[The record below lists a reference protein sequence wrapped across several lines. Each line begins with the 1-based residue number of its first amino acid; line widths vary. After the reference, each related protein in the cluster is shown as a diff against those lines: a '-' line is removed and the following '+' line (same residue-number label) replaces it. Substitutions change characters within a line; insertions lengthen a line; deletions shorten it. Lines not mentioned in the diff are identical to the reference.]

1 MNSEAKKKKKKKKEL
16 KGTLTSDSTAVG
28 SKTFGSLKRKNKDE
42 QSMAET
48 RVERENV
55 ARNKKKKESNKSAES
70 YKSSQDQ
77 GFSPPAGIVHES
89 LLGGPKK
96 KATKR

>member
-1 MNSEAKKKKKKKKEL
+1 MNSEAKKTKKKKKEL
-16 KGTLTSDSTAVG
+16 KGTLTSDSTAGG
-28 SKTFGSLKRKNKDE
+28 SKTLGSLKRKNKDE

-48 RVERENV
+48 GVEQENV
-55 ARNKKKKESNKSAES
+55 GRVKKKKKSDKSAES

-96 KATKR
+96 KVKKR